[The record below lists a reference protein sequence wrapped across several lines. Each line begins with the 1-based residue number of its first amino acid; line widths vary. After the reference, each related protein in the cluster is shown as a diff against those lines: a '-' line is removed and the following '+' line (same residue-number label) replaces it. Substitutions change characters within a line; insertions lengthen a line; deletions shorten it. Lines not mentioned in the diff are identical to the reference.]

1 MRLEEFC
8 NIMDDLASITI
19 EDLIKGSEEYRKEEK
34 YVNKYHHETLEDFER
49 LLAIYENV
57 FGKKPEIEK
66 IARREGL
73 TKEAEEQIAKVEQQ
87 MYEYD
92 LKKYMNSSIMVTM
105 EHRSVYDKMVE
116 LGRQHYFDYWID
128 IGDEKKV
135 TPEEAF
141 DNSVEVIKKLTELS
155 EEYKGSNIFTFGING
170 IGITNL
176 IKSNISNKDLA
187 EELFEI
193 ALNVDKGMRNFF
205 GIKACL
211 HDSVYTSFEDYV
223 LYNNLKG
230 DLSKYKKI
238 ACDYAYFLQSFQ
250 RTCATFDVSPY
261 HSQTVDYERLIPI
274 YEEFLNTLKKQY
286 GKYNEE

>member
-1 MRLEEFC
+1 
-8 NIMDDLASITI
+8 
-19 EDLIKGSEEYRKEEK
+19 
-34 YVNKYHHETLEDFER
+34 
-49 LLAIYENV
+49 
-57 FGKKPEIEK
+57 
-66 IARREGL
+66 
-73 TKEAEEQIAKVEQQ
+73 

-116 LGRQHYFDYWID
+116 LGRQHYFDYWIG

-141 DNSVEVIKKLTELS
+141 DNSVEVIKKLTEVS
-155 EEYKGSNIFTFGING
+155 EDYKGSNIFTFGISC
-170 IGITNL
+170 IGITDL
-176 IKSNISNKDLA
+176 IKSNISNKDLTK
-187 EELFEI
+187 ELFEI
-193 ALNVDKGMRNFF
+193 ALNVDKKMRSFF

-211 HDSVYTSFEDYV
+211 HDTVYTSFEDYV

-230 DLSKYKKI
+230 DLSKYKEI
-238 ACDYAYFLQSFQ
+238 ACDYAYFLQSFKH
-250 RTCATFDVSPY
+250 TCTTFDVSPY